1 MREEGTKKATTFLQK
16 DQPEGSLKQLFIA
29 NAVKIQQFN
38 KQIYT
43 ERSLSQALKFSEYG
57 MSPVSLEV
65 TRNQRDLPHP
75 A

>member
-43 ERSLSQALKFSEYG
+43 ERSLSQALVLRIWHVPC
-57 MSPVSLEV
+57 SPRSH
-65 TRNQRDLPHP
+65 QKS